1 MTPMVV
7 KRWLSKRGYDTRGG
21 KCKDG
26 TTSLARNQY
35 LSSGP
40 VQSIPLPVKP
50 ALRNGKSHPQE
61 GPWES
66 GVREGGKEAT
76 TDIPIPANDCVESL
90 IKCSHRGGRAQNEI
104 QLSYLAFN
112 LSRAR
117 FTTAVDRFP
126 TIGKSVKYVLAIEKS
141 TAKKH

>member
-7 KRWLSKRGYDTRGG
+7 KRWLSKRDTRGG

-40 VQSIPLPVKP
+40 VQSIPL
-50 ALRNGKSHPQE
+50 LFENGKSHPQE